1 MYSSKPV
8 NMTNPLTDNNIFDH
22 LSDEELTG
30 IYRESGQREI
40 MGEVYKRYTHLVL
53 GVCIKYLKNRD
64 DARDTAM
71 EVFERLFVSLRKY
84 EVHNF
89 KSWLFTVTKSH
100 CAMML
105 RQRKKEGISVGW
117 EDHLFTE
124 VMENGHFLHHTTE
137 DELEDRIRKLHYAL
151 NNLSP
156 GQQQCVLLY
165 YFDEK
170 SYQEIENQ
178 TGYSANQ
185 VKSNLQNGKRNLKLA
200 LENNLYPES

>member
-1 MYSSKPV
+1 MFR
-8 NMTNPLTDNNIFDH
+8 TLGD
-22 LSDEELTG
+22 
-30 IYRESGQREI
+30 REI
-40 MGEVYKRYTHLVL
+40 IGEFYHRYAHLVL

-64 DARDTAM
+64 DGRDAAM
-71 EVFERLFVSLRKY
+71 EVFERLFVMLRKY

-100 CAMML
+100 CAMIL
-105 RQRKKEGISVGW
+105 RQRKKEGIAVGW
-117 EDHLFTE
+117 EDHLLGE
-124 VMENGHFLHHTTE
+124 VMENGHFLHQHTE
-137 DELEDRIRKLHYAL
+137 DELEDRIRKLHHAL

-178 TGYSANQ
+178 TGYTANQ
-185 VKSNLQNGKRNLKLA
+185 VKSHLQNGKRNLKLE

>member
-1 MYSSKPV
+1 
-8 NMTNPLTDNNIFDH
+8 MTNPLSDKNNFDH
-22 LSDEELTG
+22 LSDEELAGLFRT
-30 IYRESGQREI
+30 SGDREI
-40 MGEVYKRYTHLVL
+40 IGEFYHRYAHLVL

-64 DARDTAM
+64 DGRDAAM
-71 EVFERLFVSLRKY
+71 EVFERLFVMLRKY

-100 CAMML
+100 CAMIL

-117 EDHLFTE
+117 EDHLLVE
-124 VMENGHFLHHTTE
+124 VMENGHFLHHPTE
-137 DELEDRIRKLHYAL
+137 DELEDRIRKLHHAL

-178 TGYSANQ
+178 TGYSGNQ
-185 VKSNLQNGKRNLKLA
+185 VKSHLQNGKRNLKLA
-200 LENNLYPES
+200 LENNLYSES

>member
-1 MYSSKPV
+1 
-8 NMTNPLTDNNIFDH
+8 MTNLPTDENIFDH

-30 IYRESGQREI
+30 LFLESGKNEI
-40 MGEVYKRYTHLVL
+40 IGELYKRYAHLVL
-53 GVCIKYLKNRD
+53 GVCVNYLKNRD
-64 DARDTAM
+64 DARDAAM

-84 EVHNF
+84 EIHNF

-100 CAMML
+100 CAMIL

-117 EDHLFTE
+117 EDHLLSE
-124 VMENGHFLHHTTE
+124 VMENGHFSHHHTE
-137 DELEDRIRKLHYAL
+137 DELEHRIRKLHHAL

-156 GQQQCVLLY
+156 GQQQCVLLF

-170 SYQEIENQ
+170 TYQEIENH
-178 TGYSANQ
+178 TGYSAGE
-185 VKSNLQNGKRNLKLA
+185 VKSYLQNGKRNLKLA

>member
-1 MYSSKPV
+1 
-8 NMTNPLTDNNIFDH
+8 MTNSLADKNNSEP
-22 LSDEELTG
+22 LSDEELAG
-30 IYRESGQREI
+30 LFRVSGDSEI
-40 MGEVYKRYTHLVL
+40 IGELYKRYAHLVL

-64 DARDTAM
+64 EGRDAAM

-100 CAMML
+100 CAMIL

-117 EDHLFTE
+117 EDHLLSE
-124 VMENGHFLHHTTE
+124 VMENGHFLHHHTE
-137 DELEDRIRKLHYAL
+137 EGMEDRIKKLHLAL

-156 GQQQCVLLY
+156 GQQQCVLLF
-165 YFDEK
+165 YFDDK
-170 SYQEIENQ
+170 SYQEIEIH
-178 TGYSANQ
+178 TGYSGSQ
-185 VKSNLQNGKRNLKLA
+185 VKSHLQNGKRNLKRA